1 MSVRRRIAGIAS
13 ALALAGALAPE
24 VARAQGGAE
33 PARPAAAAEEAQV
46 IQLVTLPSPAS
57 PIVSIRAMFRVG
69 SMDDPK
75 GKEGLAALTTAMLGE
90 GATAKRSYKDL
101 VEALYPL
108 AASVQSRTDREVSL
122 LTVEVHRDKLEE
134 LTALLVEVLTQPGF
148 APADFERHRKQAESY
163 LTTTLRAAN
172 DELLGLEVLQ
182 QQVFAGHPYGHA
194 PEGTVA
200 GLAAITLDDVKAF
213 WRERFTAGN
222 LMLGVAGGY
231 PEGYPER
238 LAAALVA
245 LPQARRSE
253 RPLPPAPRPQGREV
267 TLVEKDTASV
277 GIHFGHPIAVTRA
290 DDDYYPL
297 MLAASYLGE
306 HRTSHGR
313 LYQQIRGLRGI
324 NYGDYAYVEH
334 YHLPP
339 FTTNPTPNVPRR
351 QQLFSVWV
359 RPVQPDAAHFSLR
372 AALHEVDRLIGQGMT
387 AEEVELT
394 RDFLVNYSKLWA
406 QTLSARLG
414 FLMDSRYYRMPYWID
429 EIEQRL
435 AGLTAE
441 QVNAAVR
448 RHLQTK
454 DLEMV
459 LVTHEASAL
468 AAKLRADGPASIQYA
483 AAPPA
488 EVTAADET
496 IRALPVEPRT
506 VEIVPV
512 GQVFEK

>member
-1 MSVRRRIAGIAS
+1 MKARFGLATILWAP
-13 ALALAGALAPE
+13 ALAAALSPS
-24 VARAQGGAE
+24 
-33 PARPAAAAEEAQV
+33 AAAAQPAQPATGGV
-46 IQLVTLPSPAS
+46 APDASAIELVTLPSPGS

-75 GKEGLAALTTAMLGE
+75 GKEGLAGLTTAIVGE
-90 GATAKRSYKDL
+90 GATAQRSYKEL

-108 AASVQSRTDREVSL
+108 AASVQSRADREVSL
-122 LTVEVHRDKLEE
+122 FTVEVHRDRLEE
-134 LTALLVEVLTQPGF
+134 LTALLVEVLTRPGF
-148 APADFERHRKQAESY
+148 AEADFERHRKQAESY

-182 QQVFAGHPYGHA
+182 QKAFAGHPYGHA

-200 GLAAITLDDVKAF
+200 GLAAITLDDVKGF

-238 LAAALVA
+238 LAAALAA
-245 LPQARRSE
+245 LPRGPRRE
-253 RPLPPAPRPQGREV
+253 RALPPAPRPQGREV
-267 TLVEKDTASV
+267 TLVEKETASV
-277 GIHFGHPIAVTRA
+277 GIHFGHPLAVTRA
-290 DDDYYPL
+290 DDDFYPL

-313 LYQQIRGLRGI
+313 LYQQIRGLRGL

-359 RPVQPDAAHFSLR
+359 RPVQPEAAHFALR
-372 AALHEVDRLIGQGMT
+372 AALHETERLIGQGMT

-394 RDFLVNYSKLWA
+394 RAFLVNYSKLWA
-406 QTLSARLG
+406 QTLSSRLG
-414 FLMDSRYYRMPYWID
+414 FLMDSRYYGMPYWID
-429 EIEQRL
+429 EIEKRL
-435 AGLTAE
+435 APLTAA

-448 RHLQTK
+448 RHLQTD
-454 DLEMV
+454 DLEVV
-459 LVTHEASAL
+459 LVSDGAAAL
-468 AAKLRADGPASIQYA
+468 AAKLRAEGPASVEYA
-483 AAPPA
+483 APPPA
-488 EVTAADET
+488 EVTEADRT
-496 IRALPVEPRT
+496 IQTLPVKPRAIET
-506 VEIVPV
+506 VPV
-512 GQVFEK
+512 GKVFEK